1 MINPYENVG
10 WESVGH
16 VKSMSHM
23 HLHNQNSF
31 EAAIKEGFKHV
42 AATNYQPSVPTYPL
56 DKFFTN
62 IPYDVIG
69 SPNTE
74 KVYTTNLGGAG
85 HFCSLGSFA
94 KGHGHTEGATT
105 TWQNVFDEI
114 LSELQFEDGG
124 GVTINHPGDR
134 FFVGFDTYKEMLD
147 HDDRVLGIEI
157 YNRDGAG
164 RDENGKYQPLFYT
177 ELWDELLKTGR
188 RCWGFAAIDWQMP
201 TNNWGSNLLLVPE
214 FTEHACL
221 KAYRDGAFYA
231 QIKDTGLRFTEI
243 RATEE
248 KMTVSVNRECEI
260 KFFTSRGNVK
270 TVIGTSASCDVADGE
285 IFMRAE
291 AKDINDPDSH
301 ILMNPVMFHTRNKQ

>member
-157 YNRDGAG
+157 YNRGGAG
-164 RDENGKYQPLFYT
+164 ETKTEN
-177 ELWDELLKTGR
+177 
-188 RCWGFAAIDWQMP
+188 
-201 TNNWGSNLLLVPE
+201 
-214 FTEHACL
+214 
-221 KAYRDGAFYA
+221 
-231 QIKDTGLRFTEI
+231 
-243 RATEE
+243 
-248 KMTVSVNRECEI
+248 
-260 KFFTSRGNVK
+260 TSRSSTPSFGMSFSK
-270 TVIGTSASCDVADGE
+270 PADAAGALPLLIGRCQLTTGVQTC
-285 IFMRAE
+285 F
-291 AKDINDPDSH
+291 
-301 ILMNPVMFHTRNKQ
+301 